1 MTEFNGEKGL
11 VEHAEDLGGVVKDVQ
26 IDVPQEPQE
35 KAEFPKENFIEEE
48 VGGRKEYI
56 GVDGTRYDEY
66 GNVIRKGS
74 GDDTEDPQ

>member
-1 MTEFNGEKGL
+1 MEEFNGEKGL

-26 IDVPQEPQE
+26 IEVPEEPKE
-35 KAEFPKENFIEEE
+35 KADFPKENFIEEE

-66 GNVIRKGS
+66 RNVILRGS
-74 GDDTEDPQ
+74 DDDTEKSE